1 MKKLFLL
8 LFCLLIAACGE
19 SNPLIGK
26 WEGSV
31 DLGNDVIKQ
40 GLQAMGL
47 DTSLKIQFT
56 DKEMITIR
64 GTTEQRQ
71 AVLYRVKDGKVS
83 VAEDTGKAEKSQ
95 TWQIIPMK
103 DKNTIEYPVM
113 PGVKVTMTRVK

>member
-26 WEGSV
+26 WEGSM

-56 DKEMITIR
+56 DKEKITTH

-71 AVLYRVKDGKVS
+71 AVLYRVENGKVS
-83 VAEDTGKAEKSQ
+83 IAEGTGKAEKSQ
-95 TWQIIPMK
+95 AWQIITIK

-113 PGVKVTMTRVK
+113 PGITVTLTRVK